1 MEQLNL
7 FEIPTTIV
15 IGAQLEGNID
25 TLSPT
30 IERLEVS
37 EEIVES
43 ELAPTWEV
51 HYYDKAKRSR
61 IDWIRSETEIQ
72 ASQLLREK
80 VKDNVYFV
88 DKVVRSKRSIN
99 FCLQLR
105 NLRNI

>member
-7 FEIPTTIV
+7 FEIPTNTV
-15 IGAQLEGNID
+15 IGTQLEVNVDI
-25 TLSPT
+25 LSLK
-30 IERLEVS
+30 IEMVWES
-37 EEIVES
+37 ERVNES

-61 IDWIRSETEIQ
+61 IDWVRSETEIQ

-88 DKVVRSKRSIN
+88 DKVVRSKRSLEEIEA
-99 FCLQLR
+99 
-105 NLRNI
+105 ID

>member
-7 FEIPTTIV
+7 FEILTTAV
-15 IGAQLEGNID
+15 IGAQLEVNVDIV
-25 TLSPT
+25 SPI
-30 IERLEVS
+30 IERVGES
-37 EEIVES
+37 ESIIES

-99 FCLQLR
+99 F
-105 NLRNI
+105 

>member
-1 MEQLNL
+1 MEQMNL
-7 FEIPTTIV
+7 FEIPVTTVIATQLNGSIDILSTTIEQV
-15 IGAQLEGNID
+15 EE
-25 TLSPT
+25 SK
-30 IERLEVS
+30 
-37 EEIVES
+37 EIVEP

-88 DKVVRSKRSIN
+88 DKVVRSKRSLEEIEM
-99 FCLQLR
+99 LD
-105 NLRNI
+105 

>member
-7 FEIPTTIV
+7 FEVPTTTV
-15 IGAQLEGNID
+15 IATQLNGSID
-25 TLSPT
+25 ILSPT
-30 IERLEVS
+30 NEQVAES
-37 EEIVES
+37 KEIVES
-43 ELAPTWEV
+43 GLAPTWEV

-88 DKVVRSKRSIN
+88 DKVVRSKRSLEEIEM
-99 FCLQLR
+99 LD
-105 NLRNI
+105 

>member
-7 FEIPTTIV
+7 FEVPTTTV
-15 IGAQLEGNID
+15 IATQLRGSID
-25 TLSPT
+25 ILST
-30 IERLEVS
+30 TNEQVAES
-37 EEIVES
+37 KGIVES
-43 ELAPTWEV
+43 GLAPTWEV

-88 DKVVRSKRSIN
+88 DKVVRSKRSLEEIEM
-99 FCLQLR
+99 LD
-105 NLRNI
+105 